1 MDDFLDDLLIDFI
14 RKDLDMDYLAGRME
28 KLVETGT
35 RPEEVLPSSRMRLL
49 QRQGNT
55 EIQADHSSSAGLHP
69 AQYEKQRADYMF
81 VQRQYGKAKARYEVA
96 RSVAVTMEL
105 SEDIKEELFGVR
117 GGKGEILR
125 NGAFPEELVQKALYE
140 ASVRNT

>member
-1 MDDFLDDLLIDFI
+1 MLTE
-14 RKDLDMDYLAGRME
+14 KEAEE
-28 KLVETGT
+28 KLRG
-35 RPEEVLPSSRMRLL
+35 M
-49 QRQGNT
+49 
-55 EIQADHSSSAGLHP
+55 
-69 AQYEKQRADYMF
+69 AQEFQDLMK
-81 VQRQYGKAKARYEVA
+81 QRQYGIGKILHVSLYNPVA
-96 RSVAVTMEL
+96 FQQRVLAVTMEL

>member
-1 MDDFLDDLLIDFI
+1 MLTE
-14 RKDLDMDYLAGRME
+14 KEAEE
-28 KLVETGT
+28 KLRGMAQEI
-35 RPEEVLPSSRMRLL
+35 LSL
-49 QRQGNT
+49 Q
-55 EIQADHSSSAGLHP
+55 DLM
-69 AQYEKQRADYMF
+69 K
-81 VQRQYGKAKARYEVA
+81 QRQYGKAKARYEVA

>member
-1 MDDFLDDLLIDFI
+1 M
-14 RKDLDMDYLAGRME
+14 
-28 KLVETGT
+28 
-35 RPEEVLPSSRMRLL
+35 
-49 QRQGNT
+49 
-55 EIQADHSSSAGLHP
+55 
-69 AQYEKQRADYMF
+69 
-81 VQRQYGKAKARYEVA
+81 
-96 RSVAVTMEL
+96 TMEL